1 MDEITFQAVFMC
13 NPVER
18 EGLLYHEEDLQ
29 YYFNLPDGKPDT
41 IIAVADT
48 KGTGKDFVA
57 SPIDMYMEI

>member
-1 MDEITFQAVFMC
+1 MC

-57 SPIDMYMEI
+57 SPIGYVYGDLVYRRCTL